1 MNYDHSLPR
10 ESSKVN
16 RSIFLLTLH
25 SLMPFR
31 RKYRNNIKLITDYHV
46 LFAMG
51 FFFIICLLFPPK
63 NIDSVFFSSGY
74 FRLMSGEYTARLT
87 DWFSFELREKKNTK
101 KEFHQFLF
109 ALLNFTAKKA
119 LHINRPESNR
129 TQSHH
134 ITSHFI
140 DEYVNPH
147 VTATSFSTLTTELF
161 DVVVMLC
168 FFFSKDPHW
177 CHYNTQNWNSFLLHD
192 LKLSVWTR
200 VTTF

>member
-51 FFFIICLLFPPK
+51 FFLLF
-63 NIDSVFFSSGY
+63 VCFFPRKLSIPFF
-74 FRLMSGEYTARLT
+74 FRPDIFVWWAVNTQHASLT
-87 DWFSFELREKKNTK
+87 GFHLNCERQKIRKKNFISFYLRYWILQQKRLYTSIAPNQI
-101 KEFHQFLF
+101 E
-109 ALLNFTAKKA
+109 LN
-119 LHINRPESNR
+119 
-129 TQSHH
+129 H

-161 DVVVMLC
+161 EFCDVHVMP
-168 FFFSKDPHW
+168 FF
-177 CHYNTQNWNSFLLHD
+177 
-192 LKLSVWTR
+192 
-200 VTTF
+200 